1 MRKTIEEFGP
11 LLVFFIL
18 NARGAEWLSLPETQ
32 SLFVATGG
40 FMVALGVALASTYL
54 RGERPNNM
62 TLASAGFVFIFGSI
76 TLFLQDETFIKI
88 KPTLVYCL
96 FAGILTFGLVRG
108 SLLPANADGRHAAA
122 QHRRLDGFDPPLDRL
137 FRFSGRFERSRLA
150 HPVNRS
156 LGQLQSLCDFAANHR
171 LYAFANALAAQAPA
185 GRFRARGKSRNRSR
199 PEK

>member
-1 MRKTIEEFGP
+1 MRKTIENLAPTRIFYSEC
-11 LLVFFIL
+11 
-18 NARGAEWLSLPETQ
+18 ARSRVAVLPETQ

-96 FAGILTFGLVRG
+96 FAGILTSALCGVV
-108 SLLPANADGRHAAA
+108 LPENADGRHAAA
-122 QHRRLDGFDPPLDRL
+122 QHRGLDGFDPALDWL
-137 FRFSGRFERSRLA
+137 FRFSGRFERSRMA
-150 HPVNRS
+150 HPNNRS

-185 GRFRARGKSRNRSR
+185 GRFRARSQSRNRSR